1 MENEVLLF
9 IMSQFAEVG
18 ILAAAVVAVGQI
30 IKSVLKLKDK
40 VLFSIAGF
48 EISKMYVV
56 ALLLSAAAGGI
67 GYLTRWG
74 IYEDAATIWH
84 VVKLTA
90 QVFIAATFGW
100 DHIKSI
106 QKQFK
111 D

>member
-9 IMSQFAEVG
+9 IMSQFAEAG

-56 ALLLSAAAGGI
+56 ALLLSASAGGI
-67 GYLTRWG
+67 GYLTGWG
-74 IYEDAATIWH
+74 IYEEATTVWH

-90 QVFIAATFGW
+90 EVFVAATFAY
-100 DHIKSI
+100 DHVKSI
-106 QKQFK
+106 RKQLK